1 MSLIKWILT
10 ANSAKKALLARSKSY
25 KDMATKSSIAK
36 QKRREKLVSLKW
48 DKRQELK
55 KIIVDIDK
63 SDEERLAA
71 KITLNKMPRN
81 SSPVRLRN
89 RCQFTG
95 RARGYLRRFK
105 MSRLCFREMA
115 NLGLIPGIVK
125 ASW

>member
-1 MSLIKWILT
+1 
-10 ANSAKKALLARSKSY
+10 
-25 KDMATKSSIAK
+25 MATKSSMAK
-36 QKRREKLVSLKW
+36 QRKRERLVKLKW

-55 KIIVDIDK
+55 KAILDMNK

-89 RCQFTG
+89 RCQLTG
-95 RARGYLRRFK
+95 RARGFLRKFK
-105 MSRLCFREMA
+105 LSRLCFREMA
-115 NLGLIPGIVK
+115 SNGLIPGVVK